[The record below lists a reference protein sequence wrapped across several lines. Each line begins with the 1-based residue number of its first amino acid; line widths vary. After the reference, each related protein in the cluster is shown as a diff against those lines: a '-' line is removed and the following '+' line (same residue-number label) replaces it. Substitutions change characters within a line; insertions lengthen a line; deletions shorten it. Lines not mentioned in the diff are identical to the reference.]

1 MVSEDLYV
9 DNENYKYCVARSY
22 MRYPLFIVI
31 ALTLMWSGIVAA
43 GSSVFGNV
51 PKGKVYFSKRCAM
64 CHGRDGRGNDGMAP
78 DFSVEWDRLTKSD
91 NALAANIR
99 NRYKDPTKDSFYNA
113 GECPRHPS
121 ITDDEMEDVLA
132 FLRRMAERFNHDGSL
147 DEADDFFDKKFDDFD
162 REEDAFER
170 DEDFFAR

>member
-1 MVSEDLYV
+1 
-9 DNENYKYCVARSY
+9 
-22 MRYPLFIVI
+22 MRYSFFIVI
-31 ALTLMWSGIVAA
+31 ALTLMWSGISAA

-78 DFSVEWDRLTKSD
+78 DFSVEWERLTKSD
-91 NALAANIR
+91 DTLAVSIR
-99 NRYKDPTKDSFYNA
+99 NEYKDSTKDVFYST
-113 GECPRHPS
+113 GKCPEHPS
-121 ITDDEMEDVLA
+121 ITDSEMEDVLA
-132 FLRRMAERFNHDGSL
+132 FLRRMAERFNHGGAL
-147 DEADDFFDKKFDDFD
+147 DEADDYFDNQFEDFD